1 MANGRCED
9 KLEERDHEEA
19 DPGVDYHVEFQSRQ
33 GCSCRASQKQM
44 AFSNA
49 EEYGRGS
56 TMKRKIE
63 SAGYRANSRASV
75 MSYERWPIV
84 GEVNSVWCRNRE

>member
-1 MANGRCED
+1 
-9 KLEERDHEEA
+9 
-19 DPGVDYHVEFQSRQ
+19 
-33 GCSCRASQKQM
+33 M